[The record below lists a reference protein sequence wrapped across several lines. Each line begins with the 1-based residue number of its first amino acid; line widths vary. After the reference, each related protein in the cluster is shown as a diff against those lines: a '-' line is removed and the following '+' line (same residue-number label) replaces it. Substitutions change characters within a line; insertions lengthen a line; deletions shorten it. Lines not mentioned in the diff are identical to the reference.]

1 MSSKKSGKY
10 SPVYSEAG
18 ERFGVAPQ
26 GGITVK
32 TAVVFLIAIA
42 AFVAILAIVAFAL
55 GITGLQ
61 LKVAVSTTP
70 GSTTKSP
77 GAQPTAKPPT
87 DATPEFVSKSEC
99 GDGQWKRIGYFDMS
113 DPSQE
118 CPRGWR
124 GYTSPVRCCGR
135 PVIDRSSCP
144 SVFYGTNG
152 YQYSKVCGRLTGYQQ
167 GSPDGFASIVNAEPA
182 TETVNGIYVDG
193 VSMTHGNPRK
203 HIWTFAVGVH
213 EKGSGNNHNN
223 CPCDGGASPPDFV
236 GNNYFCETGDDTPN
250 VQLHRFYDD
259 DPLWDGFDC
268 HNTTCC
274 LQNHPPWFHAQL
286 DSPTTD
292 AIEVRICGDQ
302 RTGDEDSP
310 IALLEIYVQ

>member
-1 MSSKKSGKY
+1 MGINS
-10 SPVYSEAG
+10 
-18 ERFGVAPQ
+18 APQ

-32 TAVVFLIAIA
+32 TAVVILVA
-42 AFVAILAIVAFAL
+42 AAVFIAILAVAAFAL
-55 GITGLQ
+55 GIAGLQ
-61 LKVAVSTTP
+61 LKSKTPDSTGVGVTQQQGQKPTP
-70 GSTTKSP
+70 K
-77 GAQPTAKPPT
+77 PTVV
-87 DATPEFVSKSEC
+87 EFVSKSEC
-99 GDGQWKRIGYFDMS
+99 GDGKWKRIAYFDMS
-113 DPSQE
+113 DPTQE
-118 CPRGWR
+118 CPREWR

-135 PVIDRSSCP
+135 PVSDRSSCP
-144 SVFYGTNG
+144 AVFYETYG
-152 YQYSKVCGRLTGYQQ
+152 YQYSKVCGKIIGYQQ
-167 GSPDGFASIVNAEPA
+167 GSPDGFASIVRAEPS

-193 VSMTHGNPRK
+193 VSVTHGNPRK

-213 EKGSGNNHNN
+213 EKGTGNVNNHNN
-223 CPCDGGASPPDFV
+223 CPCDGGASSPDFV

-259 DPLWDGFDC
+259 DPLWDGYDC

-274 LQNHPPWFHAQL
+274 TLNGPPYFTVQV

-310 IALLEIYVQ
+310 IAQLELYVQ